1 MRIETKGLNEAILKL
16 EKTEIKVEDAA
27 EEIVRRLSLMGYDV
41 AYTVLQGHVYSGDT
55 LGSLTIVE
63 ESPTRHVLMAASE
76 AILFLEFGRGVI
88 GGGHPLAKEF
98 GMGPGTYPGQT
109 HALDPNGWWYPT
121 NDPVLGIRKNT
132 SDNPEY
138 QDYQYWGHTHGN
150 EPRMPMYLAY
160 AKMKDDLLTVA
171 KEVLN
176 GD

>member
-27 EEIVRRLSLMGYDV
+27 EEIVRRLSLLGYDV

-76 AILFLEFGRGVI
+76 AILFVEFGAGVI
-88 GGGHPLAKEF
+88 GGGHPLDGEF

-109 HALDPNGWWYPT
+109 HAFDPGGWWYPT
-121 NDPVLGIRKNT
+121 NDPALIQRVWKGQGFAH
-132 SDNPEY
+132 SY
-138 QDYQYWGHTHGN
+138 GN